1 VGVGWTARLVTAVT
15 LVVSVARADEPP
27 AHVEWQRDNAVVEG
41 GAITMAGFYWLSTI
55 SASIGAAACG
65 GCTDHSYLFLLIPLA
80 GPAIAAAMPAVQQ
93 LSPAWSVILVADSVA
108 QVAAGVVALVAYLV
122 PTKRVVVVAKPPG
135 ASWNVSPGA
144 PGASLGLTFTL
155 SAF

>member
-1 VGVGWTARLVTAVT
+1 MNRAARAFAAIT
-15 LVVSVARADEPP
+15 LVASVAHADEPL

-41 GAITMAGFYWLSTI
+41 AAITMAGFYWVSSI
-55 SASIGAAACG
+55 SASIGAAVCG

-93 LSPAWSVILVADSVA
+93 LSPAWPVILVADSVA

-135 ASWNVSPGA
+135 ASWNVTPGA
-144 PGASLGLTFTL
+144 PGAPLGLSLTL